1 MSSNDSLTPIDLPL
15 IKRLAEQLVDGIA
28 VIDAAG
34 RIVFANRA
42 WATLHGYSLDEL
54 PGISIDIFHA
64 DGKAEPPILLATDS
78 VTDIRIDR
86 RRKDGSTFRSATRVL
101 VLQDKSGKPEGFLI
115 IVREVVGLTT
125 QARSRHEQELLLD
138 TIDGIVWEANPDTV
152 EFSYVSRQAER
163 ILGYPIEMWLNQ
175 PDFWRDHLHP
185 DDRAWATEFCQDAI
199 TKKENH
205 QFEYRMVASD
215 GHIVWLK
222 DLVTVVVENGKVV
235 NLRGVMVDITASK
248 KADEILQES
257 ERKYHTLFEGIADPI
272 FIYDRETKLFLDSN
286 KAVERVYGYSKD
298 ELLKMTPFD
307 LHPPE
312 DYATLERNIDSK
324 NIDRPNTYVH
334 LTKSGRRIDVEILAD
349 QIDYQGRPAWIGIV
363 RDITARKRDEQAL
376 RDSEERYRKVLE
388 NANDIVYTHDLEG
401 NLTSINKAGER
412 VTGYTN
418 EEGLKMNIYDL
429 IAPEQAEKARQMI
442 KQKLTDMMPTSY
454 DLELIGKDGR
464 RISLEIS
471 SQIIH
476 KGGQPSGVLGI
487 ARDITDRRH
496 LEAQLRQSQKME
508 AVGRLAG
515 GVAHDFNN
523 LLTAII
529 GYSELLLSN
538 PDADET
544 TRTCVEEIRKAGER
558 AASLTGQL
566 LAFSRKQVLQP
577 KVLDLNVIIANLD
590 KMLRRLIGEDIDL
603 DVVAEPDLWLLRA
616 DPGQV
621 EQVIMNLAVNARDAM
636 SGGGRLT
643 IETSNI
649 EFDDESIRTYAD
661 VSKGS
666 YVALQVRDTGHGISE
681 EVLTQIF
688 EPFFTTKEQGKGT
701 GLGLSTVYGIVKQ
714 SGGYIYVDSE
724 LEKGT
729 TFTVYLPRVNEVAGV
744 RESGAGSDDLPVG
757 TETILLVEDEPLVR
771 QFVSR
776 TLRSSGYLV
785 IEAANGNEALG
796 IGDDYEGPI
805 HLLVTDMVMPKMSG
819 RELSLRF
826 NEWRPSMKTLFIS
839 GYTDNEISSQD
850 VVESGLSFLQKPFT
864 PSQLASKVREVLDS

>member
-1 MSSNDSLTPIDLPL
+1 LSSNDSLISFDLPL
-15 IKRLAEQLVDGIA
+15 IKKLVARLTDGIA
-28 VIDAAG
+28 VTDAHG
-34 RIVFANRA
+34 QVLFVNDA
-42 WATLHGYSLDEL
+42 WAALHGYAVDEL
-54 PGISIDIFHA
+54 SDVPVNLELPEGKSISPA
-64 DGKAEPPILLATDS
+64 QVATDS
-78 VTDIRIDR
+78 VGDLRIQR
-86 RRKDGSTFRSATRVL
+86 TRKDGSTFFS
-101 VLQDKSGKPEGFLI
+101 LI
-115 IVREVVGLTT
+115 SVVALNENGGDNCHFIIIARAEDSQTH
-125 QARSRHEQELLLD
+125 QPRSRRDQELLLD
-138 TIDGIVWEANPDTV
+138 TIDGIVWEANPDTL
-152 EFSYVSRQAER
+152 EFSYVSRQSER
-163 ILGYPIEMWLNQ
+163 LLGYPVEKWLNE
-175 PDFWRDHLHP
+175 PNFWYDHVHP
-185 DDRAWATEFCQDAI
+185 DDQVWVVEFCQKA
-199 TKKENH
+199 TARKENH
-205 QFEYRMVASD
+205 EFEYRIVASD
-215 GHIVWLK
+215 GRVVWLR
-222 DLVTVVVENGKVV
+222 DIVTVVIENDKVV
-235 NLRGVMVDITASK
+235 KLRGVMVDVTASK
-248 KADEILQES
+248 KADQILEES
-257 ERKYHTLFEGIADPI
+257 QRKYHTLFEGVSDPI
-272 FIYDRETKLFLDSN
+272 FIFDAQTKLFLDSN
-286 KAVERVYGYSKD
+286 KAVERMYGYSKD
-298 ELLKMTPFD
+298 ELLTMTPFD
-307 LHPPE
+307 LHPAE
-312 DYATLERNIDSK
+312 DHATVQWNVDSRNIDQ
-324 NIDRPNTYVH
+324 PNTYVH

-349 QIDYQGRPAWIGIV
+349 QIEYQGRPSWIGIV
-363 RDITARKRDEQAL
+363 RDITARKRHEQAL
-376 RDSEERYRKVLE
+376 RESEERYRKVLE
-388 NANDIVYTHDLEG
+388 NANDIVYTHDLDG

-418 EEGLKMNIYDL
+418 DEVLNMNIFDL

-442 KQKLTDMMPTSY
+442 KQKLTDMVPTSY

-487 ARDITDRRH
+487 ARDITDRKH

-529 GYSELLLSN
+529 GYSELLMSN
-538 PDADET
+538 PSTDEM

-603 DVVAEPDLWLLRA
+603 DLIVQPDLWLLRA
-616 DPGQV
+616 DPGQI

-636 SGGGRLT
+636 SSVGRLT
-643 IETSNI
+643 IETSNV
-649 EFDDESIRTYAD
+649 EFDSESIRSYAEIAE
-661 VSKGS
+661 GR
-666 YVALQVRDTGHGISE
+666 YVVLQVRDTGHGMSE
-681 EVLTQIF
+681 ELQSQIF

-729 TFTVYLPRVNEVAGV
+729 TFTVYLPRVDEVAGV
-744 RESGAGSDDLPVG
+744 REGGSSTDDLPVG
-757 TETILLVEDEPLVR
+757 TETVLLVEDEPLVR

-785 IEAANGNEALG
+785 IEASNGNEALV

-819 RELSLRF
+819 RELATRF
-826 NEWRPSMKTLFIS
+826 TEWRPSMKTLFIS

-850 VVESGLSFLQKPFT
+850 VEDSGVAFLQKPFT
-864 PSQLASKVREVLDS
+864 PRQLAAKVREVLDN